1 MPTKSRAARSVES
14 DPDDGD
20 SGADDEG
27 DVGEG
32 EAAAPRLLDTSGSN
46 APRPPPTCDA
56 DEKQAARA
64 QKRFKT
70 MKAES
75 RSLHGE
81 RALARIGVAT
91 IFATSSPSRCWKDS
105 SERWRETQLQQTT
118 ASTPLSPLFRSAP
131 AGQLRPDPG
140 RFCGTALP
148 RNEHLPAS
156 LQQGEGADPDM
167 DLQALLIKHNLSRVS
182 KLHGLEAD
190 GKLHTHDAQRN
201 RVL

>member
-118 ASTPLSPLFRSAP
+118 ASTPLSPLFRSV
-131 AGQLRPDPG
+131 
-140 RFCGTALP
+140 
-148 RNEHLPAS
+148 PAS

>member
-27 DVGEG
+27 DEGEG
-32 EAAAPRLLDTSGSN
+32 EGAAPRLLATSGSN

-75 RSLHGE
+75 RSLHGK

-91 IFATSSPSRCWKDS
+91 IFAASSPPW
-105 SERWRETQLQQTT
+105 
-118 ASTPLSPLFRSAP
+118 FRAP
-131 AGQLRPDPG
+131 Y
-140 RFCGTALP
+140 
-148 RNEHLPAS
+148 
-156 LQQGEGADPDM
+156 
-167 DLQALLIKHNLSRVS
+167 
-182 KLHGLEAD
+182 
-190 GKLHTHDAQRN
+190 
-201 RVL
+201 

>member
-1 MPTKSRAARSVES
+1 MLKPMPTKSRAARSVES

-91 IFATSSPSRCWKDS
+91 IFATSSLPRCLKEGNFGKTLQS
-105 SERWRETQLQQTT
+105 GGGKPAGNRQQTI
-118 ASTPLSPLFRSAP
+118 ASTPPPSSARYRR
-131 AGQLRPDPG
+131 A
-140 RFCGTALP
+140 C
-148 RNEHLPAS
+148 
-156 LQQGEGADPDM
+156 
-167 DLQALLIKHNLSRVS
+167 S
-182 KLHGLEAD
+182 KEREPIQIW
-190 GKLHTHDAQRN
+190 TCR
-201 RVL
+201 RC

>member
-1 MPTKSRAARSVES
+1 MLKPMPTKSRAARSVES

-91 IFATSSPSRCWKDS
+91 IFATSSLPRCLK
-105 SERWRETQLQQTT
+105 EGNFGKTLQ
-118 ASTPLSPLFRSAP
+118 SGGGKP
-131 AGQLRPDPG
+131 AG
-140 RFCGTALP
+140 
-148 RNEHLPAS
+148 
-156 LQQGEGADPDM
+156 
-167 DLQALLIKHNLSRVS
+167 
-182 KLHGLEAD
+182 
-190 GKLHTHDAQRN
+190 N
-201 RVL
+201 RANHC

>member
-91 IFATSSPSRCWKDS
+91 IFATSSLPRFLKPLEPQMRW
-105 SERWRETQLQQTT
+105 RWREL
-118 ASTPLSPLFRSAP
+118 SKPILPPLPLRS
-131 AGQLRPDPG
+131 AGQLRHNPG

>member
-27 DVGEG
+27 DEGEG
-32 EAAAPRLLDTSGSN
+32 EGEGAAPRLLATSGSN

-75 RSLHGE
+75 RSLHGK

-91 IFATSSPSRCWKDS
+91 IFAASSLPWF
-105 SERWRETQLQQTT
+105 
-118 ASTPLSPLFRSAP
+118 LSNS
-131 AGQLRPDPG
+131 D
-140 RFCGTALP
+140 
-148 RNEHLPAS
+148 
-156 LQQGEGADPDM
+156 EGY
-167 DLQALLIKHNLSRVS
+167 
-182 KLHGLEAD
+182 
-190 GKLHTHDAQRN
+190 
-201 RVL
+201 

>member
-32 EAAAPRLLDTSGSN
+32 EGAAPRLLATSGSN

-75 RSLHGE
+75 RSLHGK

-91 IFATSSPSRCWKDS
+91 IFATSSLPRCLKEA
-105 SERWRETQLQQTT
+105 SELWRETQLQQTT
-118 ASTPLSPLFRSAP
+118 ASAVGLSSIQASFRFWTGP
-131 AGQLRPDPG
+131 F
-140 RFCGTALP
+140 RF
-148 RNEHLPAS
+148 
-156 LQQGEGADPDM
+156 
-167 DLQALLIKHNLSRVS
+167 
-182 KLHGLEAD
+182 
-190 GKLHTHDAQRN
+190 
-201 RVL
+201 

>member
-91 IFATSSPSRCWKDS
+91 IFATSSLPRCLK
-105 SERWRETQLQQTT
+105 EGNFGAAAGNQRETEQTI
-118 ASTPLSPLFRSAP
+118 ASTPPPSSARYRR
-131 AGQLRPDPG
+131 A
-140 RFCGTALP
+140 C
-148 RNEHLPAS
+148 
-156 LQQGEGADPDM
+156 
-167 DLQALLIKHNLSRVS
+167 S
-182 KLHGLEAD
+182 KEREPIQIW
-190 GKLHTHDAQRN
+190 TCR
-201 RVL
+201 RC